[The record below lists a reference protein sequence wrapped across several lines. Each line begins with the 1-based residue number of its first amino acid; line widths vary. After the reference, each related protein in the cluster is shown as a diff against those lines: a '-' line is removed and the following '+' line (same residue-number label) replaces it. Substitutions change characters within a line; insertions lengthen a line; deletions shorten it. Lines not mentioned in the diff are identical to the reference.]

1 MNDDIITVLD
11 LGMMSKQI
19 KQQFDAD
26 INNKKTASTIT
37 KKARELVKAP
47 TCLYCKKEVSSFC
60 NSHSIPEFCL
70 RNITD
75 DGMVLTLN
83 SLIDLPFI
91 KKETGVGQTG
101 TFQIICRDCDSKVF
115 SDYENPDNYSSM
127 PTQKMLAQI
136 ALKNNLKYI
145 SKRKQ
150 EIGLH
155 TVIESEMDF
164 SSSTFAHD
172 DYIKFLD
179 LKEYMVGY
187 RKAKKCLEKNESGY
201 YLCYYKKLDYV
212 VPIAFQSSVAMIFDF
227 EGNIINHIYNS
238 SPDYEI
244 RNINICVFPLQN
256 ESIIMMFIEDGDKR
270 YRNFY
275 KQFNKLTLEHQL
287 AAITFILFAY
297 SEEVYFSKAIK
308 ETLVSHHEMTQIA
321 QSGQNILSTTRNFDP
336 YEQIRSRY
344 DLSKHVTIPNLL
356 SEKFKLR

>member
-1 MNDDIITVLD
+1 
-11 LGMMSKQI
+11 
-19 KQQFDAD
+19 
-26 INNKKTASTIT
+26 
-37 KKARELVKAP
+37 
-47 TCLYCKKEVSSFC
+47 
-60 NSHSIPEFCL
+60 
-70 RNITD
+70 
-75 DGMVLTLN
+75 MVLTLN

-201 YLCYYKKLDYV
+201 YLCYYKK
-212 VPIAFQSSVAMIFDF
+212 
-227 EGNIINHIYNS
+227 
-238 SPDYEI
+238 
-244 RNINICVFPLQN
+244 
-256 ESIIMMFIEDGDKR
+256 
-270 YRNFY
+270 
-275 KQFNKLTLEHQL
+275 
-287 AAITFILFAY
+287 
-297 SEEVYFSKAIK
+297 
-308 ETLVSHHEMTQIA
+308 
-321 QSGQNILSTTRNFDP
+321 
-336 YEQIRSRY
+336 
-344 DLSKHVTIPNLL
+344 
-356 SEKFKLR
+356 